1 MAHESR
7 GIRFGELSDSH
18 AAAASPA
25 AGSGLG
31 SRALRNTVVVL
42 SAKVVARLIALVT
55 VIAASKHLGAANYG
69 TFTTLI
75 NYTAIVSV
83 MLDLGFNV
91 LFVREGARHPTEIQ
105 RYLRN
110 VMSVR
115 VFMSVASL
123 VVLAILLNVAGLGLL
138 LAPGFALMV
147 LTSYASLLRNSL
159 YAVQRLGFEAIA
171 VVLESALLLGLVIY
185 GIKTNRDVTYFVWA
199 YAAQYAFSCVY
210 FSIVIATQ
218 RIAVI
223 GWRFE
228 VPLLRTWFWQGLP
241 FALTF
246 ILTILYFRIDQPLVY
261 ALRSHAEAG
270 WYGLAYKPFEAL
282 LFVPMTLLSV
292 VFPALS
298 IYHRDQPGQL
308 IEAVSRF
315 FKALFVI
322 GWPMSVGIF
331 VLAYPLTHSLQ
342 LYDQSEPALRIL
354 AIGLVIGFA
363 NNAFI
368 GALSASDHQASFTW
382 AAGWSLLANVALNLA
397 LIPTFGYIGA
407 SWATVATE
415 IVLGSAGWYLTAR
428 HIGRVPVFSS
438 TWRALIAG
446 LVMGVAVYPM
456 SNLGGVMILIPI
468 AAGVIVY
475 VVACLL
481 LRVASKDEIA
491 FARRALLLAR

>member
-1 MAHESR
+1 MVHESR

-18 AAAASPA
+18 DAAALPA

-42 SAKVVARLIALVT
+42 SAKVVARLLALVT

-91 LFVREGARHPTEIQ
+91 LFVREGARRPTEIQ
-105 RYLRN
+105 RYLR
-110 VMSVR
+110 
-115 VFMSVASL
+115 
-123 VVLAILLNVAGLGLL
+123 I
-138 LAPGFALMV
+138 
-147 LTSYASLLRNSL
+147 
-159 YAVQRLGFEAIA
+159 
-171 VVLESALLLGLVIY
+171 ESALLLGLVIY

-210 FSIVIATQ
+210 FSIVIAAQ

-228 VPLLRTWFWQGLP
+228 LPLLRTWFWQGLP

-298 IYHRDQPGQL
+298 IYHRDRPAQM
-308 IEAVSRF
+308 IEAVGRF

-331 VLAYPLTHSLQ
+331 VLAHPLTHSLQ

-354 AIGLVIGFA
+354 ALGLAIGFA

-456 SNLGGVMILIPI
+456 SNLDGVMILIPI
-468 AAGVIVY
+468 AVGVVVY
-475 VVACLL
+475 AVACLL
-481 LRVASKDEIA
+481 LRVANKDEIA
-491 FARRALLLAR
+491 FARRALLMAR

>member
-1 MAHESR
+1 
-7 GIRFGELSDSH
+7 LTQLPDSNV
-18 AAAASPA
+18 AAARPA

-42 SAKVVARLIALVT
+42 SAKVVGRLIALVT

-83 MLDLGFNV
+83 LLDLGFNV
-91 LFVREGARHPTEIQ
+91 LFVREGARHPTDIQ

-110 VMSVR
+110 IMSLRLVMSV
-115 VFMSVASL
+115 VSL
-123 VVLAILLNVAGLGLL
+123 VVLAILLNIAGLSPL

-147 LTSYASLLRNSL
+147 LTSYSTLLRNTL
-159 YAVQRLGFEAIA
+159 YAVQRLGFEAVA
-171 VVLESALLLGLVIY
+171 VVLESALLLGMVIY
-185 GIKTNRDVTYFVWA
+185 GIKTGRDVTYFVWA

-210 FSIVIATQ
+210 FSVVIAAK

-298 IYHRDQPGQL
+298 IYHRDRPEMM

-315 FKALFVI
+315 FKALVVI

-331 VLAYPLTHSLQ
+331 VLAHPLTHSLQ

-354 AIGLVIGFA
+354 ALGLVIGFV

-368 GALSASDHQASFTW
+368 GALSASDHQSSFTW
-382 AAGWSLLANVALNLA
+382 AAGWSLVANLALNLA

-415 IVLGSAGWYLTAR
+415 VVLGGVGWYLTAR
-428 HIGRVPVFSS
+428 HIGRVPVLS
-438 TWRALIAG
+438 TSWRTLLAG
-446 LVMGVAVYPM
+446 LVMGAAVYPM
-456 SNLGGVMILIPI
+456 SNLSGVMVVIPI
-468 AAGVIVY
+468 AAGVVVY
-475 VVACLL
+475 G
-481 LRVASKDEIA
+481 VASVLVRAINKDEIA
-491 FARRALLLAR
+491 FARRALSLAR

>member
-1 MAHESR
+1 MRDHSR
-7 GIRFGELSDSH
+7 GIRSTQLSDSNV
-18 AAAASPA
+18 AAASPA

-42 SAKVVARLIALVT
+42 SAKIVGRLLALVT

-83 MLDLGFNV
+83 MLDVGFNV

-110 VMSVR
+110 VMSLRAV
-115 VFMSVASL
+115 MSVLSL
-123 VVLAILLNVAGLGLL
+123 AVLAILLYIAGLNSLL
-138 LAPGFALMV
+138 VPGFVLMV
-147 LTSYASLLRNSL
+147 LTSYATLLRNSL

-171 VVLESALLLGLVIY
+171 VVLESALLLGLVIA
-185 GIKTNRDVTYFVWA
+185 GIKTGQGVTYFVWA
-199 YAAQYAFSCVY
+199 YAGQYAFSCIY
-210 FSIVIATQ
+210 FSIVIAAQ

-223 GWRFE
+223 GWKFE
-228 VPLLRTWFWQGLP
+228 IPLLRTWFWQGLP

-246 ILTILYFRIDQPLVY
+246 ILTILYFRIDQPIVY

-292 VFPALS
+292 AFPALS
-298 IYHRDQPGQL
+298 IYHRDRPGQM
-308 IEAVSRF
+308 IEAVSWF
-315 FKALFVI
+315 FKALVLI
-322 GWPMSVGIF
+322 GWPMTVGIF
-331 VLAYPLTHSLQ
+331 VLAHPLTHSLQ

-354 AIGLVIGFA
+354 SLALVIGFA

-382 AAGWSLLANVALNLA
+382 AAGWSLLANLVLNLA

-415 IVLGSAGWYLTAR
+415 IVLGGIGWFLTAR
-428 HIGRVPVFSS
+428 HIGRVPVITAS
-438 TWRALIAG
+438 WRALLSG
-446 LVMGVAVYPM
+446 LVMGVAIYPL
-456 SNLGGVMILIPI
+456 SGFSGVLVVIPI
-468 AAGVIVY
+468 VVGVIVY
-475 VVACLL
+475 GVACLL
-481 LRVASKDEIA
+481 IRAVNKDEIA
-491 FARRALLLAR
+491 FARRALSLAR

>member
-210 FSIVIATQ
+210 FSIVIA
-218 RIAVI
+218 
-223 GWRFE
+223 
-228 VPLLRTWFWQGLP
+228 
-241 FALTF
+241 
-246 ILTILYFRIDQPLVY
+246 
-261 ALRSHAEAG
+261 
-270 WYGLAYKPFEAL
+270 
-282 LFVPMTLLSV
+282 
-292 VFPALS
+292 PAA
-298 IYHRDQPGQL
+298 R
-308 IEAVSRF
+308 VR
-315 FKALFVI
+315 
-322 GWPMSVGIF
+322 
-331 VLAYPLTHSLQ
+331 
-342 LYDQSEPALRIL
+342 
-354 AIGLVIGFA
+354 
-363 NNAFI
+363 
-368 GALSASDHQASFTW
+368 
-382 AAGWSLLANVALNLA
+382 AA
-397 LIPTFGYIGA
+397 
-407 SWATVATE
+407 
-415 IVLGSAGWYLTAR
+415 
-428 HIGRVPVFSS
+428 
-438 TWRALIAG
+438 
-446 LVMGVAVYPM
+446 
-456 SNLGGVMILIPI
+456 
-468 AAGVIVY
+468 
-475 VVACLL
+475 
-481 LRVASKDEIA
+481 
-491 FARRALLLAR
+491 LAR

>member
-1 MAHESR
+1 MRQQSR
-7 GIRFGELSDSH
+7 GIRFSQLSDAH
-18 AAAASPA
+18 VPAAPPA

-31 SRALRNTVVVL
+31 SRALRNTVIVL
-42 SAKVVARLIALVT
+42 SAKVVARLLALIT
-55 VIAASKHLGAANYG
+55 VIATSKHLGAANYG
-69 TFTTLI
+69 GFTTLI

-91 LFVREGARHPTEIQ
+91 LFVREGARHPAEIQ

-110 VMSVR
+110 IMSLR
-115 VFMSVASL
+115 AFMSVASL
-123 VVLAILLNVAGLGLL
+123 VVLAILLSVAGLGFL

-159 YAVQRLGFEAIA
+159 YAVQKLGYEAIG

-210 FSIVIATQ
+210 FSIVIAAK

-228 VPLLRTWFWQGLP
+228 LPLLRTWFWQGLP

-246 ILTILYFRIDQPLVY
+246 VLTNLYFRIDQPLVY

-282 LFVPMTLLSV
+282 LFVPTTLLSV

-298 IYHRDQPGQL
+298 IYHRDRPGQM

-322 GWPMSVGIF
+322 GWPMSIGIF
-331 VLAYPLTHSLQ
+331 VLAHQLTHSLQ

-354 AIGLVIGFA
+354 ALALAIGFA

-368 GALSASDHQASFTW
+368 GALSASDHQGSFTW
-382 AAGWSLLANVALNLA
+382 AAGWSLIANVALNLV
-397 LIPTFGYIGA
+397 LIPRFGYIGA

-415 IVLGSAGWYLTAR
+415 IVLGSVSWYLTAR
-428 HIGRVPVFSS
+428 HIGRVPVVAS
-438 TWRALIAG
+438 TWRTLLAG
-446 LVMGVAVYPM
+446 LVMGVAVYPI
-456 SNLGGVMILIPI
+456 SNLGGVFVLVPI
-468 AAGVIVY
+468 AVGVVVY
-475 VVACLL
+475 TVACLL
-481 LRVASKDEIA
+481 LRVVNQDEIA
-491 FARRALLLAR
+491 FARRALLMAR